1 MPASRSSR
9 LTALLCHCLIT
20 GWLLAFWLPGHALAG
35 EKYIM
40 PEDHEVPLGR
50 AMEYLPDTGSR
61 FTAADVHGQPGWRP
75 LAQDSLSLGYL
86 RHPVWLR
93 TRLHNPGDQ
102 PLQRLLEVGN
112 PVLDRIDL
120 WMTPAAA
127 TAPRYWQVGDKHPFD
142 DRPLAHRNFL
152 IPAELP
158 ARSET
163 TLLMR
168 LETTSAMQANITL
181 WQPDRFR
188 SIDETHL
195 LVQGL
200 YFGIMISMLL
210 YNGFLFA
217 SLRERQYAWYGAYVT
232 SISVFLA
239 CLDGLSFQ
247 YLWPDA
253 TLWNDKALAISL
265 SATLFFGGLF
275 ARDFLHPRSA
285 GTLVNHL
292 LNLAIFYTLLCMGAT
307 LITDYMSA
315 IHMAEAGA
323 IALIPIMF
331 YVAIQR
337 ALQGYQPA
345 RFYIAAWSSVL
356 ISGLVLAMDKY
367 GIIAHTTFSV
377 VAVPLGSAVQ
387 ILLLSFALGDQM
399 QRERRLREQAHA
411 DMLRIQQEN
420 NTVLERKVQERNAEL
435 IEAVRKLRELTVTD
449 ALTGVFNRR
458 HFDEVLRHEVKR
470 AARSNDCLGL
480 MILDADHF
488 KSVNDTWGH
497 QTGDV
502 CLQTIARILREQVSR
517 ECDVVA
523 RFGGE
528 EFCLVLPSTSPEG
541 VLLIAERVR
550 QTLEATVIQGPR
562 ESFRIT
568 ASIGAVCVVPTDLD
582 DGLRLLSTADAALY
596 MAKAGGRNRV
606 CMRDSLD

>member
-20 GWLLAFWLPGHALAG
+20 LTLWLAALTGPALAG
-35 EKYIM
+35 EKYIL
-40 PEDHEVPLGR
+40 PEDSEVALGR
-50 AMEYLPDTGSR
+50 SMEYLPDTGNR
-61 FTAADVHGQPGWRP
+61 FTAVEAQAQPGWRP
-75 LAQDSLSLGYL
+75 LAQDALSLGYL
-86 RHPVWLR
+86 RYPVWLR

-112 PVLDRIDL
+112 PVLDRLEI
-120 WMTPAAA
+120 WMTPVGG
-127 TAPRYWQVGDKHPFD
+127 PVRYWHLGDKQPFR
-142 DRPLAHRNFL
+142 DRPLAHRNYL

-188 SIDETHL
+188 SVDETHL

-253 TLWNDKALAISL
+253 THWNDKALVISL
-265 SATLFFGGLF
+265 AATLFFGGLF
-275 ARDFLHPRSA
+275 ARDFLHLRSA
-285 GTLVNHL
+285 GRLVNHL
-292 LNLAIFYTLLCMGAT
+292 LNLAVFYTLLCMGAGLT
-307 LITDYMSA
+307 TDYMFA
-315 IHMAEAGA
+315 IHMTEAGA
-323 IALIPIMF
+323 MAVIPIMF

-367 GIIAHTTFSV
+367 GLIAHTAFTV

-470 AARSNDCLGL
+470 AARSNDWLGL

-502 CLQTIARILREQVSR
+502 CLQTIARVLRDQVSR

-528 EFCLVLPSTSPEG
+528 EFCLVLPSTDPEG
-541 VLLIAERVR
+541 VQLIAERVR
-550 QTLEATVIQGPR
+550 AALEQTVINGPR
-562 ESFRIT
+562 EPFRIT
-568 ASIGAVCVVPTDLD
+568 ASIGAVCVIPTDLD